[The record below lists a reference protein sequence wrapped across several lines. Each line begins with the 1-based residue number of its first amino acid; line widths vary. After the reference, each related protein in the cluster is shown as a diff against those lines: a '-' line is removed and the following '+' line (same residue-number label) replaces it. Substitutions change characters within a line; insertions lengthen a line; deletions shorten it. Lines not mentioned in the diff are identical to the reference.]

1 MVVRTSKLALNTKW
15 LHPSSEGSGITYHK
29 YLRIYLFNYLALLS
43 SLLLVSLQKYN
54 LKPCYHAMP
63 TAYLTH
69 DEFNATPPSI
79 KELVLA
85 ILNCEEVERVKDITI
100 SECSADFWA
109 ATFERFLLFS
119 TATISLIHQTLFR
132 PLHLLAHL
140 GQFHHAV
147 HGPY

>member
-1 MVVRTSKLALNTKW
+1 
-15 LHPSSEGSGITYHK
+15 
-29 YLRIYLFNYLALLS
+29 
-43 SLLLVSLQKYN
+43 
-54 LKPCYHAMP
+54 MP

-69 DEFNATPPSI
+69 DGFNATPPSI